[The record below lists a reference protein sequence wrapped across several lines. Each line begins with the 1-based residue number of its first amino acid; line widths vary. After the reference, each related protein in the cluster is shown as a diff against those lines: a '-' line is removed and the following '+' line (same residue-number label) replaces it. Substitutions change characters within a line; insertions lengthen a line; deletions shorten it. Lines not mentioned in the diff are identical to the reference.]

1 MLHCCVNS
9 LLVSNNRRCQFRALS
24 TIGES
29 LFRKAEAYIQKQKEN
44 KGRVEAQSQAEQY
57 ESQSGIRLVKT
68 IVRQHRV
75 YEKHKEKQNIN
86 YLEKARACIE
96 EAGLVHGHLD
106 ALVSLANDILKCT
119 EEEVQFK
126 YVEGMKTVIDM
137 NLLNSLA
144 PIQVA
149 LKLYQYAGEN
159 GSKEAWF
166 NQGHVHWNGYEYKW
180 DNKTISVPPNHDL
193 ALKCFEK
200 AAMYG
205 DDDARY
211 FLGVHILNGNET
223 TITRRRIGLD
233 MIYIAANNGH
243 TGAMYYLSLLHL
255 NGSVELEIKPN
266 QHLFRQFLDQAAD
279 GNDADALF
287 MRAHCRFYGEDGY
300 DLDLPLACIE
310 FERAGT
316 MGNMEGFISAGAMY
330 HHGQG
335 VKQDKT
341 RAFELYQLAGEGGSI
356 EGWKNVVACYMMG
369 DGVPKCENTANYIIK
384 TMLQGGKE

>member
-9 LLVSNNRRCQFRALS
+9 LLVSNKRRYQCRVLS

-29 LFRKAEAYIQKQKEN
+29 LFRKAEEYIQNQREN
-44 KGRVEAQSQAEQY
+44 EERVEAHRQAEQY

-68 IVRQHRV
+68 IVKQHKIH
-75 YEKHKEKQNIN
+75 EKHKEKQNIN
-86 YLEKARACIE
+86 YLERARACIE
-96 EAGLVHGHLD
+96 EAGLAHGHLQ
-106 ALVSLANDILKCT
+106 ALVSLANEILKCT

-126 YVEGMKTVIDM
+126 HVEGMKTVIDM

-149 LKLYQYAGEN
+149 LMLYQYAGEN

-180 DNKTISVPPNHDL
+180 DNETISVPPNHQL

-211 FLGVHILNGNET
+211 FLGVHILNENEA

-233 MIYIAANNGH
+233 MIYTAANNGH
-243 TGAMYYLSLLHL
+243 TGAMYYLSLLHR
-255 NGSVELEIKPN
+255 NGSTELGIEPN

-287 MRAHCRFYGEDGY
+287 MRAHCRFHGEDGY

-316 MGNMEGFISAGAMY
+316 MNNMEGFISAGAMY

-356 EGWKNVVACYMMG
+356 EGWKNVAACYMMG
-369 DGVPKCENTANYIIK
+369 DGVPKCENTAKYIIK